1 MGVGRLAGTEHEML
15 NWKLVGSAAIS
26 AAAMSATLALIHDDE
41 QVATAPGSESTPTDI
56 VGHPARAAPE
66 STLDAIMGLLDR
78 EVEERLRL
86 QEQVDELS
94 RRLALV
100 EDTAAPPMPGAGR
113 PTPPDADATDRDAP
127 RELSEAALM
136 QAGFSAS
143 EATYYRRRYD
153 ETAMAQLYLRDQAE
167 REGWIGTPR
176 YYDALRE
183 ARAGL
188 DSLRDEMGDE
198 AYSRYLYALGR
209 PNRVTIRRVIGGSAA
224 EAAGLQPGDILLRY
238 DGSRVYA
245 VSDVR
250 RGARQGQA
258 GETVPVD
265 ILRGGNR
272 IQAYLPRGPLGISM
286 SSASVLAG
294 DDS

>member
-1 MGVGRLAGTEHEML
+1 LRARSTEHEML

-26 AAAMSATLALIHDDE
+26 AAAMSATLALIQNDDPA
-41 QVATAPGSESTPTDI
+41 ATAHESESTPRDI
-56 VGHPARAAPE
+56 AGGPERTAPD
-66 STLDAIMGLLDR
+66 STLDAVMGLLDR

-100 EDTAAPPMPGAGR
+100 EDTAAPPTRGGVRAA
-113 PTPPDADATDRDAP
+113 PTDTDATDRDAP

-136 QAGFSAS
+136 QAGFNAS
-143 EATYYRRRYD
+143 EAAYYRRRYD
-153 ETAMAQLYLRDQAE
+153 EAAMAQLYLRDRAE

-245 VSDVR
+245 VSDLR
-250 RGARQGQA
+250 RGARQGRA

-265 ILRGGNR
+265 VLRGGSR

-286 SSASVLAG
+286 SSESVLAG